1 MGAKRIKNEKRLKK
15 EPRPLLMAAN
25 TFTAA
30 GNEAN
35 REQENILAPEQN
47 EVNIDQYDFTDTEGN
62 QFNRE
67 EQNDVAIEKIKKW
80 KGKGKGKKS
89 KQEPGEERPAKRV
102 KKEKSMKIE
111 RYEAQKE
118 HSNILPTDENETDKE
133 PNNILRPEGSE
144 VNNQPEEGSG
154 REGVSESEPEAT
166 VINLNRNEYE
176 EQIESAEEREARNSE
191 VNFEATVFTRHSVK
205 EQGVEQPL
213 RVKVKKEKSLAKSL
227 HVAYIKKKR

>member
-1 MGAKRIKNEKRLKK
+1 MG
-15 EPRPLLMAAN
+15 
-25 TFTAA
+25 
-30 GNEAN
+30 
-35 REQENILAPEQN
+35 
-47 EVNIDQYDFTDTEGN
+47 
-62 QFNRE
+62 
-67 EQNDVAIEKIKKW
+67 
-80 KGKGKGKKS
+80 GKGKGKKS

-102 KKEKSMKIE
+102 KKEKSMKVE
-111 RYEAQKE
+111 RYEAHKE
-118 HSNILPTDENETDKE
+118 QSNILPTDENETDKE
-133 PNNILRPEGSE
+133 QNNILRPEGSE

-176 EQIESAEEREARNSE
+176 EQLESAEEREARNSE

-227 HVAYIKKKR
+227 ARSIYKEKEKKNKKEKKEFEWRTRKDGTQYMFFFPKATTVDLSSDDSSAGAKTLTKKIPVLRTDFWGSRWSGSSNSRSLGSC